1 MVRDIS
7 AKMFS
12 HQTAQRGKAC
22 SDSHSRPS
30 MRLGGHGGDTEV
42 AGLWDKAGQEQM
54 AQGNIHLH
62 RSGMKRQQFRAVQ
75 TEETSKI
82 FEAEQ

>member
-22 SDSHSRPS
+22 SDSHRPS
-30 MRLGGHGGDTEV
+30 MRLGGHGGGTEV
-42 AGLWDKAGQEQM
+42 AGLWDKTGQEQM
-54 AQGNIHLH
+54 AQGKHPSPQM
-62 RSGMKRQQFRAVQ
+62 RTEEAAVQ
-75 TEETSKI
+75 GCANRGE
-82 FEAEQ
+82 